1 MMLFKE
7 RMGLMPKNIL
17 VLHASPRLNGN
28 SHTLAETFITG
39 AEAAGNWVKRINVA
53 LAKVEPCTACEYCRT
68 HEHQCCQDDDMQKIY
83 PSIIGSDCIV
93 LAAPLYFYD
102 WPAQL
107 KLVIDRLYA
116 FGPQYQIRHKE
127 TALLMT
133 AADKDPQAFSG
144 AEKSYELALVD
155 YLQWKDRGRILVN
168 GVNAAGSIQDN
179 PALVEAY
186 KLGLSI

>member
-7 RMGLMPKNIL
+7 RMGLMPKYI

-39 AEAAGNWVKRINVA
+39 AEAAGNWVKRTMSRWLKWNLVLPANTAARMNTSAVKMMICKRSIHRSSVLTA
-53 LAKVEPCTACEYCRT
+53 LFW
-68 HEHQCCQDDDMQKIY
+68 Q
-83 PSIIGSDCIV
+83 
-93 LAAPLYFYD
+93 LPLYFYD

-168 GVNAAGSIQDN
+168 GVNAAGSTKII
-179 PALVEAY
+179 PLW
-186 KLGLSI
+186 